1 MSNVVLN
8 TISHPNIFAKPRKK
22 RRSRKSGKFKKQD
35 KIQRIALN
43 YGNKGICISFKQ
55 IAKKVGCTDTYAKI
69 TIAKLVK
76 AGKVIKTS
84 TEFISKKY
92 DKERVLCGR
101 NLYTSRKK
109 SAEVNEPKNTPKSA
123 EKDTSKINPKTN
135 SLNLYKYKFANGTT
149 HRNFS
154 KEKISQDGLRKHKLE
169 VLGAYGFQ
177 DHAQKAP
184 LWWFRDLDRLK
195 KALKLLKRKQAG
207 GYKCKNFFYFISFLM
222 KHGTFGYRR
231 HCARNLSLA
240 INKPNLERIE
250 PLMASSAIAEGYEAL
265 KELHKK
271 HNLDVSFTNMTK
283 LLRKNFPQLSIAA
296 QVMIK
301 RLKIPGVEDM
311 NKYLH
316 FIVSMSDPVEV
327 LQRKI

>member
-1 MSNVVLN
+1 MSSVTSN
-8 TISHPNIFAKPRKK
+8 NIHKKPFSAKTSKKK
-22 RRSRKSGKFKKQD
+22 RRSRRSGKLKKQD

-55 IAKKVGCTDTYAKI
+55 IAKRVGCTETYAKI

-84 TEFISKKY
+84 TEFVSKKY
-92 DKERVLCGR
+92 DKERVLCGK
-101 NLYTSRKK
+101 NIYTSPKK
-109 SAEVNEPKNTPKSA
+109 STPKST

-135 SLNLYKYKFANGTT
+135 YLNLYKYKFANGTT

-154 KEKISQDGLRKHKLE
+154 KEKSSQDGFRKHKVE

-184 LWWFRDLDRLK
+184 LWWFRDLARLK

-207 GYKCKNFFYFISFLM
+207 GYKCKNFIYFISFLL

-240 INKPNLERIE
+240 INKPTLERIE
-250 PLMASSAIAEGYEAL
+250 PLMASSAIAQGYEAL

-283 LLRKNFPQLSIAA
+283 LLRKNYPQLSMAA
-296 QVMIK
+296 QVMVK
-301 RLKIPGVEDM
+301 RLKIPGVEDT

-316 FIVSMSDPVEV
+316 FLVSMSNPLEV
-327 LQRKI
+327 LQRKAT